1 MGLIENTGILYL
13 EGRIIM
19 AKYKSKIKDC
29 QLIVKVKLSS
39 KEKIDERA
47 LDFFAY
53 KRIRGLL
60 KARVINR
67 LGGTSIEYSGPK
79 GISLY
84 ERLKEPVERHDFYF
98 IMEQI
103 VNMFQK
109 LRKNGLSP
117 SHIIWDIQHVYMN
130 DVTSERQFIYMPF
143 EKTGN
148 RTSLVEFVDQVIHSA
163 VPVPNEDS
171 KYITRFLYFLEGLD
185 GFDAEQ
191 IERYIINEDKEVVDT
206 IKARHTGQSGFMTD
220 KPRDYYA
227 HYSGDEEATTI
238 LKDEEGTTLLVG
250 EDEGTVLLNGSR
262 QENPPVLYRV
272 STEERICIQKSVF
285 RIGTKRGDADYSVD
299 NNHAV
304 SRNHAEVI
312 RRGERCF
319 IMDLDSMNKTYIN
332 GQIIPAR
339 QETEIYDG
347 DSLKL
352 ANEEFILY
360 F

>member
-1 MGLIENTGILYL
+1 MGHIENTGTLYL

-47 LDFFAY
+47 MDFFAY
-53 KRIRGLL
+53 RRIRGLL
-60 KARVINR
+60 RAKIRNR

-103 VNMFQK
+103 VDMFQK

-117 SHIIWDIQHVYMN
+117 SHIIWDIQHVYIN
-130 DVTSERQFIYMPF
+130 DITREMQFIYMPF

-148 RTSLVEFVDQVIHSA
+148 QTSLVGFVDRVIHSV
-163 VPVPNEDS
+163 VPVPDEDS
-171 KYITRFLYFLEGLD
+171 RYITRFLYFLEGLD

-191 IERYIINEDKEVVDT
+191 IERFIRKEDKEVVDT
-206 IKARHTGQSGFMTD
+206 IKTRHTGQSGFMTD

-227 HYSGDEEATTI
+227 HYNGDEEATTI
-238 LKDEEGTTLLVG
+238 LGDGEATTLLV
-250 EDEGTVLLNGSR
+250 EEEEGTVLLNED
-262 QENPPVLYRV
+262 QEENQPILYRV
-272 STEERICIQKSVF
+272 STEEKIRIQKSVF

-299 NNHAV
+299 NNQAV

-312 RRGERCF
+312 RREERCF
-319 IMDLDSMNKTYIN
+319 IRDLDSMNKTYIN
-332 GQIIPAR
+332 GRMIPPR
-339 QETEIYDG
+339 LETEIYDG

-352 ANEEFILY
+352 ADEEFILY
-360 F
+360 L